1 MHTIYKSNSYW
12 IDFGWESKKDLLLTP
27 FNELQKEVNKFISY
41 ANSHNYEIKSIV
53 PLTTSI
59 CNSCTWDQGGYGYG
73 MSQITGILI
82 IMQRSAVLTQEEYEE
97 YISISTIRDKI
108 SECEAEIHRLSDI
121 KLDYQN
127 CPISGPL
134 EIKEAKKLFSGTIY
148 RVHNKDF
155 ETREEAQAYLDEL
168 KNRPQFEQI
177 PAMIADIEK
186 KIEQYQTDI
195 QNIEE
200 KYFPSHL
207 F

>member
-1 MHTIYKSNSYW
+1 MRTIFKSDSYL
-12 IDFGWESKKDLLLTP
+12 IDFGWYVDKKDRFRTP
-27 FNELQKEVNKFISY
+27 FDVLQKEVDKFISY
-41 ANSHNYEIKSIV
+41 ANSKNYEIKSIV

-59 CNSCTWDQGGYGYG
+59 YNDNKILGEGFGI
-73 MSQITGILI
+73 SQITGILI
-82 IMQRSAVLTQEEYEE
+82 IMQRSATLTQEEYEE
-97 YISISTIRDKI
+97 YISISTIQEKI
-108 SECEAEIHRLSDI
+108 SECEEEIHKLNDI

-127 CPISGPL
+127 CPISHPL
-134 EIKEAKKLFSGTIY
+134 EIKEAKKLFTGTIY

-155 ETREEAQAYLDEL
+155 ETREKAQAYLEEL

-177 PAMIADIEK
+177 PALIADIEK
-186 KIEQYQTDI
+186 KIEQYQIDI